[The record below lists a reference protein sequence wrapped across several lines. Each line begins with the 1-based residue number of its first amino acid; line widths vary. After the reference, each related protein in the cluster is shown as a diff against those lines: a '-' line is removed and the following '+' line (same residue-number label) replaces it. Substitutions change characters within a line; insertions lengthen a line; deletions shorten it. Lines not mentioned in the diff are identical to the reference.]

1 MKGKQIIVGT
11 HDVLCDDEYSVW
23 VEGLKQAYRNAQA
36 NAVLKTNFEKLK
48 WYWHTGGELVM
59 RKAEERWGTG
69 VVEQVS
75 LDLQAEFPD
84 SKGFSA
90 DNLWAMKRWYSF
102 YADKIRDEKLVRCVQ
117 ELYRTDI
124 HTENLE
130 FVPFPDLFSLVPWG
144 HHLDIIRLADTLP
157 EAVFYIKKVIQEGWK
172 RPVLQRYLKARLYD
186 KQGGAINNFKE
197 QLPAKQAELVREITK
212 ENYDF
217 GFVSLPADYTELNLE
232 LALEKHISR
241 FLMELGNGFAFIGRQ
256 KEIIVDGVSRRI
268 DMLFYH
274 VRLHCYI
281 VVELKAVRFEP
292 EFAGK
297 LNFYVNAVN
306 DILRRDNDNPT
317 IGLLICSDMK
327 QTEVRYSFEGLSTP
341 IGVATYDNVQIADIE
356 RELPSVEQLQQ
367 KIKQLEMH
375 LEMQKPLDN
384 GLRGKKAAPKMR
396 ESLAKPAPA
405 PKKPK
410 NR

>member
-59 RKAEERWGTG
+59 RKAEERWGAG

-84 SKGFSA
+84 SKGFGA

-124 HTENLE
+124 HTETLE

-241 FLMELGNGFAFIGRQ
+241 FLMELGNGFAFVGRQ

-306 DILRRDNDNPT
+306 GILRRDNDNPT

-367 KIKQLEMH
+367 KIKQLEVQ

-384 GLRGKKAAPKMR
+384 G
-396 ESLAKPAPA
+396 
-405 PKKPK
+405 
-410 NR
+410 

>member
-1 MKGKQIIVGT
+1 MEDKQIIVNS
-11 HDVLCDDEYSVW
+11 HDVVCDIEYSTW
-23 VEGLKQAYRNAQA
+23 VEDLKQSYRNAQA
-36 NAVLKTNFEKLK
+36 NAVIKTNFERLK
-48 WYWHTGGELVM
+48 WYWHTGGELVI
-59 RKAEERWGTG
+59 RKAEERWGAG

-84 SKGFSA
+84 SKGLSA

-102 YADKIRDEKLVRCVQ
+102 YADKIHDEELVRDVQ
-117 ELYRTDI
+117 ELYHTDF
-124 HTENLE
+124 HTAAMGI
-130 FVPFPDLFSLVPWG
+130 VPFPDIFGLIPWG
-144 HHLDIIRLADTLP
+144 HHLDIVRLTSSLS
-157 EAVFYIKKVIQEGWK
+157 EATFYIQKTIQEGWK
-172 RPVLQRYLKARLYD
+172 RTILQRYLKARLYE
-186 KQGGAINNFKE
+186 KQSGAINNFKE
-197 QLPAKQAELVREITK
+197 QLPAKQAELVQEITK
-212 ENYDF
+212 ETYDF
-217 GFVSLPADYTELNLE
+217 GFVQLPPDYTELNLE
-232 LALEKHISR
+232 TALEKHISR

-306 DILRRDNDNPT
+306 DILRSEGDNPT

-327 QTEVRYSFEGLSTP
+327 QTEVRYSFKGLSTP
-341 IGVATYDNVQIADIE
+341 IGVATYDNVQIANIE

-367 KIKQLEMH
+367 KIKQLEI
-375 LEMQKPLDN
+375 Q
-384 GLRGKKAAPKMR
+384 LRRR
-396 ESLAKPAPA
+396 EGRTHSDDL
-405 PKKPK
+405 
-410 NR
+410 

>member
-1 MKGKQIIVGT
+1 
-11 HDVLCDDEYSVW
+11 
-23 VEGLKQAYRNAQA
+23 LKQSYRTAQA
-36 NAVLKTNFEKLK
+36 NAILKTNFEKLK
-48 WYWHTGGELVM
+48 WYWNTGGELVT
-59 RKAEERWGTG
+59 RKAEERWGAG

-75 LDLQAEFPD
+75 LDLQAEFPN
-84 SKGFSA
+84 SKGLSA

-102 YADKIRDEKLVRCVQ
+102 YANKIRDEKLVRSVQ
-117 ELYRTDI
+117 ELYNVGIQTEKVDI
-124 HTENLE
+124 A
-130 FVPFPDLFSLVPWG
+130 PFPDIFGLVPWG
-144 HHLDIIRLADTLP
+144 HHLDIIRLTDTLP
-157 EAVFYIKKVIQEGWK
+157 EAIFYIKQTIQEGWK

-186 KQGGAINNFKE
+186 KQGGAISNFKE
-197 QLPAKQAELVREITK
+197 QLPAKQAKLVQEITK

-217 GFVSLPADYTELNLE
+217 GFVELPVDYTELNLE

-306 DILRRDNDNPT
+306 DILRGEGDNPT

-327 QTEVRYSFEGLSTP
+327 QTEVRYSFKGLSTP
-341 IGVATYDNVQIADIE
+341 IGVATYDNVQIANIE

-367 KIKQLEMH
+367 KIKQLEMQ
-375 LEMQKPLDN
+375 LNERKTNDGQKQ
-384 GLRGKKAAPKMR
+384 
-396 ESLAKPAPA
+396 E
-405 PKKPK
+405 
-410 NR
+410 

>member
-1 MKGKQIIVGT
+1 MIVNG
-11 HDVLCDDEYSVW
+11 HDVICDAEYSLW
-23 VEGLKQAYRNAQA
+23 VEDLKQSYRTAQA
-36 NAVLKTNFEKLK
+36 NAILKTNFEKLK
-48 WYWHTGGELVM
+48 WYWNTGGELVT
-59 RKAEERWGTG
+59 RKAEERWGSG

-75 LDLQAEFPD
+75 LDLQAEFPN
-84 SKGFSA
+84 SKGLSA

-102 YADKIRDEKLVRCVQ
+102 YANKIRDEKLVRSVQ
-117 ELYRTDI
+117 ELYSASVQTEKADI
-124 HTENLE
+124 
-130 FVPFPDLFSLVPWG
+130 VPFPDIFGLVPWG
-144 HHLDIIRLADTLP
+144 HHLDIIRLTDTLP
-157 EAVFYIKKVIQEGWK
+157 EAIFYIKQTIQEGWK
-172 RPVLQRYLKARLYD
+172 RLMLQRYLKARLYD
-186 KQGGAINNFKE
+186 KQGGAVSNFKE
-197 QLPAKQAELVREITK
+197 QLPAKQAELVQEITK

-217 GFVSLPADYTELNLE
+217 GFVELPADYTELHLE
-232 LALEKHISR
+232 IALEKHISR

-306 DILRRDNDNPT
+306 DILRGEGDNPT

-327 QTEVRYSFEGLSTP
+327 QTEVRYSFKGLSTP
-341 IGVATYDNVQIADIE
+341 IGVTTYDNVQIANIE

-367 KIKQLEMH
+367 KIKQLEMQ
-375 LEMQKPLDN
+375 LNERRQNLK
-384 GLRGKKAAPKMR
+384 
-396 ESLAKPAPA
+396 
-405 PKKPK
+405 
-410 NR
+410 

>member
-1 MKGKQIIVGT
+1 M
-11 HDVLCDDEYSVW
+11 
-23 VEGLKQAYRNAQA
+23 
-36 NAVLKTNFEKLK
+36 
-48 WYWHTGGELVM
+48 
-59 RKAEERWGTG
+59 
-69 VVEQVS
+69 EQVS

-124 HTENLE
+124 HTETLE

-306 DILRRDNDNPT
+306 GILRRDNDNPT

-367 KIKQLEMH
+367 KIKQLEMQ
-375 LEMQKPLDN
+375 LKMQKPLDN
-384 GLRGKKAAPKMR
+384 G
-396 ESLAKPAPA
+396 
-405 PKKPK
+405 
-410 NR
+410 

>member
-1 MKGKQIIVGT
+1 MAVLPCGFLKIARMREKSMIVNS
-11 HDVLCDDEYSVW
+11 HDVACDTEYTLW
-23 VEGLKQAYRNAQA
+23 VEDLKQSYRTAQA
-36 NAVLKTNFEKLK
+36 NAILKTNFEKLK
-48 WYWHTGGELVM
+48 WYWNTGGELVT
-59 RKAEERWGTG
+59 RKAEERWGAG

-75 LDLQAEFPD
+75 LDLQAEFPN
-84 SKGFSA
+84 SKGLSA

-102 YADKIRDEKLVRCVQ
+102 YANNIRDEKLVRSVQ
-117 ELYRTDI
+117 ELYNTDI
-124 HTENLE
+124 QIGNIGII
-130 FVPFPDLFSLVPWG
+130 PFPDILGLVPWG
-144 HHLDIIRLADTLP
+144 HHLDIIRLTDTLP
-157 EAVFYIKKVIQEGWK
+157 EAIFYIKQTIQEGWK
-172 RPVLQRYLKARLYD
+172 RPVLQRCLKARLYD
-186 KQGGAINNFKE
+186 KQGGAISNFKE
-197 QLPAKQAELVREITK
+197 QLPIKQAELVQEITK

-217 GFVSLPADYTELNLE
+217 GFVELPADYTEQHLE
-232 LALEKHISR
+232 IALERHISR

-306 DILRRDNDNPT
+306 DILRGKGDNPT

-327 QTEVRYSFEGLSTP
+327 QTEVRYSFKGLSTP
-341 IGVATYDNVQIADIE
+341 IGVATYDNVQIANIE

-367 KIKQLEMH
+367 KIKQLEMQ
-375 LEMQKPLDN
+375 LNERKLSDE
-384 GLRGKKAAPKMR
+384 RK
-396 ESLAKPAPA
+396 
-405 PKKPK
+405 
-410 NR
+410 

>member
-23 VEGLKQAYRNAQA
+23 VEGLKQACRNAQA

-124 HTENLE
+124 HAETLE

-157 EAVFYIKKVIQEGWK
+157 EAVFYIKKIIQEGWK

-217 GFVSLPADYTELNLE
+217 GFVTLPADYTELNLE

-306 DILRRDNDNPT
+306 GILRGENDNPT

-367 KIKQLEMH
+367 KIKQLEMQ

-384 GLRGKKAAPKMR
+384 G
-396 ESLAKPAPA
+396 
-405 PKKPK
+405 
-410 NR
+410 

>member
-1 MKGKQIIVGT
+1 MIVSS
-11 HDVLCDDEYSVW
+11 HDVTCDTEYSLW
-23 VEGLKQAYRNAQA
+23 VEDLKQSYRTAQVNAI
-36 NAVLKTNFEKLK
+36 LKTNFEKLK
-48 WYWHTGGELVM
+48 WYWNTGGELVT
-59 RKAEERWGTG
+59 RKAEERWGSG
-69 VVEQVS
+69 VVEQIS
-75 LDLQAEFPD
+75 LDLQTEFPN
-84 SKGFSA
+84 SKGLSA

-102 YADKIRDEKLVRCVQ
+102 YANKIRDEKLVRSVQ
-117 ELYRTDI
+117 ELYNDDI
-124 HTENLE
+124 QTRK
-130 FVPFPDLFSLVPWG
+130 VDIIPFPDIFGLVPWG
-144 HHLDIIRLADTLP
+144 HHLDIIRLTDTLP
-157 EAVFYIKKVIQEGWK
+157 EAIFYVKQTIQEGWK

-197 QLPAKQAELVREITK
+197 LLPAKQADLVQEITK

-217 GFVSLPADYTELNLE
+217 GFVELPADYTELNLE
-232 LALEKHISR
+232 IALERHISR

-256 KEIIVDGVSRRI
+256 KEIIVDGISRRI

-306 DILRRDNDNPT
+306 DILRGEGDNPT

-327 QTEVRYSFEGLSTP
+327 QTEVRYSFKGLSTP
-341 IGVATYDNVQIADIE
+341 IGVATYDNVQIANIE

-367 KIKQLEMH
+367 KIKQLEMQ
-375 LEMQKPLDN
+375 LNEQKLND
-384 GLRGKKAAPKMR
+384 GQKQK
-396 ESLAKPAPA
+396 
-405 PKKPK
+405 
-410 NR
+410 

>member
-1 MKGKQIIVGT
+1 M
-11 HDVLCDDEYSVW
+11 
-23 VEGLKQAYRNAQA
+23 
-36 NAVLKTNFEKLK
+36 K
-48 WYWHTGGELVM
+48 WYWNTGGELVT
-59 RKAEERWGTG
+59 RKAEERWGAG

-75 LDLQAEFPD
+75 LDLQAEFPN
-84 SKGFSA
+84 SKGLGA

-102 YADKIRDEKLVRCVQ
+102 YANKIRDEKLVRSVQ
-117 ELYRTDI
+117 ELYNVGIQTEKVDI
-124 HTENLE
+124 A
-130 FVPFPDLFSLVPWG
+130 PFPDIFGLVPWG
-144 HHLDIIRLADTLP
+144 HHLDIIRLTDTLP
-157 EAVFYIKKVIQEGWK
+157 EAIFYIKQTIQEGWK

-186 KQGGAINNFKE
+186 KQGGAISNFKE
-197 QLPAKQAELVREITK
+197 QLPAKQAKLVQEITK

-217 GFVSLPADYTELNLE
+217 GFVELPVDYTELNLE

-306 DILRRDNDNPT
+306 DILRGEGDNPT

-327 QTEVRYSFEGLSTP
+327 QTEVRYSFKGLSTP
-341 IGVATYDNVQIADIE
+341 IGVATYDNVQIANIE

-367 KIKQLEMH
+367 KIKQLEMQ
-375 LEMQKPLDN
+375 LNERKTNDGQKQ
-384 GLRGKKAAPKMR
+384 
-396 ESLAKPAPA
+396 E
-405 PKKPK
+405 
-410 NR
+410 